1 MFNLGTILD
10 IPLVPVTSNHVY
22 KLSVHWQLWQDVFVY
37 SMISLHRRTIE
48 KIAVIAITLQIGFM
62 NNGVIKA
69 ADVEYYVNGGCTPD
83 ESEMVRNMPFP

>member
-1 MFNLGTILD
+1 
-10 IPLVPVTSNHVY
+10 
-22 KLSVHWQLWQDVFVY
+22 
-37 SMISLHRRTIE
+37 MISLHRRTIE
-48 KIAVIAITLQIGFM
+48 KIALLAITLQIGFM